1 MELKGK
7 LEQKLTVEKGTSKA
21 GKEWIKQ
28 TVIINNGDQYNPNTA
43 ISFFGDDK
51 VKMLEKYAVGQDVSI
66 AVNIS
71 SKEFSG
77 KWYNQ
82 IDGWKIVGA
91 TASTPNPDLNN
102 SDTEE
107 DDLPF

>member
-7 LEQKLTVEKGTSKA
+7 LEQKLAIEKGTSKA
-21 GKEWIKQ
+21 GKEWSKQ

-51 VKMLEKYAVGQDVSI
+51 VKMLDKYSAGQEVSI

-71 SKEFSG
+71 SKEFNG

-82 IDGWKIVGA
+82 IDGWKISGA
-91 TASTPNPDLNN
+91 TASTPNPELNN
-102 SDTEE
+102 SDT